1 MKLAYNIENGEIG
14 AFGEALE
21 IENYVVIDENI
32 KKYILT
38 NCVKLKKE
46 SCVTGKIVTIEDFE
60 ELKTIVEKGIED
72 FMLDIEYRVSKIE
85 LGV

>member
-1 MKLAYNIENGEIG
+1 MKLAFNNDGIIG
-14 AFGEALE
+14 AFAEELEA
-21 IENYVVIDENI
+21 ENYVVIDEDV

-46 SCVTGKIVTIEDFE
+46 SCVTGKIVTLEDFE
-60 ELKTIVEKGIED
+60 ELKITIEKGIED
-72 FMLDIEYRVSKIE
+72 FMLDIEYRISKLE